1 MELDSYI
8 DLYLAETQENLRLLN
23 QCLLGLESGSADTE
37 LDEAFRAAHTI
48 KGTAAMM
55 GFPEVA
61 EVAHALEDLLDQLRT
76 GDRTIDSV
84 LIDELFAAVD
94 LLERTNESVA
104 TGGTPESAQEQE
116 RAALV
121 VRVEFEANCILK
133 AARAAVVLRNIG
145 RIAQVIGTIPAALDD
160 DFVGSFQLF
169 VVAGGDR
176 EALASA
182 ARSAGEVA
190 AVEVAEALGIDVAA
204 ALEAAADA
212 AREGSGAASAGP
224 AGADQGGGS
233 SSRRFL
239 RIDAEHLARLGDGV
253 ADLGILCGRIEAVAA
268 RLEDPLLTGLL
279 EGIRRRI
286 SELEHTTLEARLVP
300 VGEVFHRFPRLVR
313 DTATALGK
321 SVEFRLEGQEIE
333 ADRRVLE
340 EVADPLVHLLRNA
353 VDHGLERPEEREAAG
368 KSPRGVLV
376 LRAVRDRSSIRIE
389 IEDDGRGVAE
399 ERVLEKARSLGL
411 FSGEGPASN
420 EELLRLLSHPGFSTA
435 GEVTGVS
442 GRGVG
447 LDAVVN
453 RIRALGGAVTL
464 KTEPSRG
471 TTFGLRLPSN
481 LTMTQSLR
489 VCVGGEDYAIPLT
502 HVAEAVELRAVE
514 VAAGG
519 AAITLRG
526 EELPLVR
533 LSAVLQVAEQ
543 GREEAAVVIEV
554 AERRFALAVDELVGR
569 EQIVVK
575 SFVVAAGTLPIFTG
589 ATLLA
594 DGRPALVL
602 DPISVLR

>member
-23 QCLLGLESGSADTE
+23 QCLLGLESGGAGAE

-145 RIAQVIGTIPAALDD
+145 RIAEVIGTIPAALDD
-160 DFVGSFQLF
+160 DFEGSFQLF

-190 AVEVAEALGIDVAA
+190 TVEVAEALGIDVAA
-204 ALEAAADA
+204 ALEAAAGA
-212 AREGSGAASAGP
+212 AREGSGAASVGP
-224 AGADQGGGS
+224 AGADQGGG

-279 EGIRRRI
+279 EGVRRRI

-389 IEDDGRGVAE
+389 IEDDGAGVAE
-399 ERVLEKARSLGL
+399 ERVLEKARSLDL
-411 FSGEGPASN
+411 FSGKGPVSN

-489 VCVGGEDYAIPLT
+489 VSVGGEDYAIPLT

-514 VAAGG
+514 VVEGG
-519 AAITLRG
+519 AAIALRG

-533 LSAVLQVAEQ
+533 LSSVLQVPEQ